1 MKLKI
6 RKPEKNRG
14 VGSIWLT
21 MMALLFAGLFLAS
34 CSENDDV
41 PPVLT
46 MNGQD
51 TLFHVLN
58 SAYNDPGAT
67 AIDDTE
73 GNISDKIYVD
83 NQVDIDRVGEYSVN
97 YRVVDES
104 GNESP
109 TLTRV
114 VYVYN
119 QGVDYYGDYF
129 AEDIEVYPG
138 QSICNY
144 PSYIWIDSTLNFRIV
159 FLDFACSSKRTVYAD
174 VIDTIIIMPFQLVQD
189 SVYNMSLQ
197 GAGTINDTMV
207 SLEYTKI
214 ESGTTSYWNASFTR
228 VK

>member
-6 RKPEKNRG
+6 RKPGKSSRI
-14 VGSIWLT
+14 GSVWQT
-21 MMALLFAGLFLAS
+21 MLALLIAGLLLAS

-58 SAYNDPGAT
+58 AAYNDPGAT

-83 NQVDIDRVGEYSVN
+83 NQVDINRVGEYTVN

-104 GNESP
+104 GNEAP

-129 AEDIEVYPG
+129 AEDVEVYPG
-138 QSICNY
+138 QTFCNY
-144 PSYIWIDSTLNFRIV
+144 PSYSWGDSIQNFRSV
-159 FLDFACSSKRTVYAD
+159 FLEFACSSKRTVYAD
-174 VIDTIIIMPFQLVQD
+174 VIDTLIILPFQLIQD
-189 SVYNMSLQ
+189 SVFSMSIQ

-207 SLEYTKI
+207 ALEYTKI

-228 VK
+228 AK